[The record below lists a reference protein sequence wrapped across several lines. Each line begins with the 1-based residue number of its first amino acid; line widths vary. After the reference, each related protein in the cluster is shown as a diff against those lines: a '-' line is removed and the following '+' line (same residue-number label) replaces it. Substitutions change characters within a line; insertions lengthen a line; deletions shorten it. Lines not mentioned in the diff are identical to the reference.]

1 MSETAEKLMPSL
13 RALSPEDRAYIAHR
27 LLETLDEEEEDAEFV
42 ADLNRRVEEIMS
54 GKVQGIP
61 AEEVHRQARE
71 RYS

>member
-1 MSETAEKLMPSL
+1 MSEAAEKLMPSL
-13 RALSPEDRAYIAHR
+13 CALSPEDRAYIAHR
-27 LLETLDEEEEDAEFV
+27 LLETLDEDDEDAEFV